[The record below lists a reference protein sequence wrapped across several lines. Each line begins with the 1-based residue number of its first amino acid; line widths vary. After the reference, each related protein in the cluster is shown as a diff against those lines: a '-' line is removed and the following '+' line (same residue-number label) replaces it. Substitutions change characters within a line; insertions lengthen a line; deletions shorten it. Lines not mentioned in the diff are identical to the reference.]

1 VITVTGENL
10 DKANVSKVYLTD
22 DKNDFV
28 CEVTNQSATEIKL
41 KIPAKATGRL
51 RLGSV
56 RDGFLVRLDG
66 LGPPVL
72 HVVDLAHAQQR
83 LHTGIEVHF
92 FAGGGDLLHVLERL
106 VQVVVPELNRSLL
119 VVDLRPRP
127 PVEAGRVA
135 GFEPRHLFQRLQ
147 SADAIAGLA

>member
-51 RLGSV
+51 ALMILTTGKEPK
-56 RDGFLVRLDG
+56 LITQ
-66 LGPPVL
+66 PVK
-72 HVVDLAHAQQR
+72 VS
-83 LHTGIEVHF
+83 IE
-92 FAGGGDLLHVLERL
+92 
-106 VQVVVPELNRSLL
+106 
-119 VVDLRPRP
+119 
-127 PVEAGRVA
+127 
-135 GFEPRHLFQRLQ
+135 
-147 SADAIAGLA
+147 